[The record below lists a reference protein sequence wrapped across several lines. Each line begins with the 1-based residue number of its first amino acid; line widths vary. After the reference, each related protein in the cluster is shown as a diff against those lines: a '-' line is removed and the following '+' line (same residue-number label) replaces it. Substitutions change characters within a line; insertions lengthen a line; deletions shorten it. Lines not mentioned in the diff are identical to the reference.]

1 MSAVESVGADGHGPG
16 AILQV
21 RDVTMRFGGI
31 VALDGLSFDIAEGHI
46 CGLIGPNGAGKTT
59 MFNVVS
65 RIYDPQEGSVRFR
78 GTELLEVPAHGIA
91 RLGIARTFQNLALF
105 PTMSL
110 LENVMVGAHSQGKVG
125 FTRAVLRLGAAR
137 ENRATR
143 DFAGDLLNDLG
154 LGPLAFRPAMGL
166 PFGTLKRLEIAR
178 ALASRP
184 SFLLMD
190 EPASG
195 LTHGEVDELG
205 HTVQRIRDRY
215 GLTVLLVEHHM
226 SMVMGISDRVVAMEF
241 GRKIA
246 DGTPAEVQHDPAVI
260 SAYLGTSA

>member
-1 MSAVESVGADGHGPG
+1 MTLLDVQAVSV
-16 AILQV
+16 
-21 RDVTMRFGGI
+21 RFGGI
-31 VALDGLSFDIAEGHI
+31 VALDGLSFTIDEGQI

-65 RIYDPQEGSVRFR
+65 RIYQPSEGRVLFR
-78 GTELLEVPAHGIA
+78 GTDLLSVPAHGIA

-125 FTRAVLRLGAAR
+125 FARAVFRLGAAK
-137 ENRATR
+137 ENRETR
-143 DFAGDLLNDLG
+143 DFAGDLLTQLG
-154 LGPLAFRPAMGL
+154 LGPLMFRPAMGL

-178 ALASRP
+178 ALAAKP
-184 SFLLMD
+184 TFLLMD

-205 HTVQRIRDRY
+205 DTIVEIRRQFD
-215 GLTVLLVEHHM
+215 LTVLLVEHHM
-226 SMVMGISDRVVAMEF
+226 SMVMGISDQVVAMEF

-246 DGTPAEVQHDPAVI
+246 EGTPAEVQNDDRVI
-260 SAYLGTSA
+260 AAYLGTGS

>member
-1 MSAVESVGADGHGPG
+1 MNADESRAPAVSPDP
-16 AILQV
+16 ILQV

-31 VALDGLSFDIAEGHI
+31 VALDGLSFDIVEGHI

-65 RIYDPQEGSVRFR
+65 RIYDPQEGSVRYR
-78 GTELLEVPAHGIA
+78 GTELLGVPAHAIA

-110 LENVMVGAHSQGKVG
+110 LENVMVGAHSQGRVG
-125 FTRAVLRLGAAR
+125 FARAILRLGAAK

-143 DFAGDLLNDLG
+143 DFAGDLLAELG
-154 LGPLAFRPAMGL
+154 LGALAFRPAMGL

-178 ALASRP
+178 ALAARP

-205 HTVQRIRDRY
+205 HTVQRIRDQFS
-215 GLTVLLVEHHM
+215 LTVLLVEHHM

-246 DGTPAEVQHDPAVI
+246 DGTPEQVQSDPAVI
-260 SAYLGTSA
+260 AAYLGSPS